1 MQPEQKKRFKY
12 WQTRTLIGTMFG
24 YALFYFLRK
33 NFSLAM
39 PGMEADLGI
48 SKTGLGIF
56 LTLHGLVYGCSQLI
70 NGMFADRKNARYYM
84 SVGLLLCALANV
96 AFGFGEDVSYWITGV
111 RQGIPFTNY
120 VILFMGIMWVLNGL
134 LQGAGFPPC
143 ARLLTHWIPPR
154 ELATKMSIWNTS
166 HTVGAGA
173 VIILCGY
180 IMSHMGTDLSG
191 NADAVASIAANL
203 HIAPDDAQ
211 GMQRAVASAAHVG
224 AWRWCFWIPAGIAFA
239 GSIALFITLRDTPS
253 SVGLP
258 ELEGT
263 EMPSETTAGKQAQTA
278 EAKAFIRKQVFR
290 NPIMWILAFANFF
303 VYTVRFAVLDWGPS
317 LLSQSKGV
325 SMTHAGWLVAMFEIA
340 GTVGMLFAGW
350 ATDRWLKGRAHRT
363 CVFCMLATAVFI
375 AVFWQLPPTAPVW
388 SFYVVLCA
396 AGFCIYGPQAL
407 IGIAAAN
414 QATKKAAATA
424 NGFKSLFGYLSTI
437 VSGIGFGF
445 VAQHFGWGYAYA
457 VMIAMALIGM
467 AILLLMWNAK
477 ADGYGQMQEPAEK
490 RQTAGGGDR

>member
-490 RQTAGGGDR
+490 RQTAGGDR